1 MTHAEYYEQEVF
13 EEEYFEEEDRDER
26 CDYERHP
33 LDSSY
38 YEEARFL

>member
-1 MTHAEYYEQEVF
+1 MRHSEYYEEDYYD
-13 EEEYFEEEDRDER
+13 EYYEEEDRDER

-38 YEEARFL
+38 YEDARFM